1 MRIEKLKLHNFRQF
15 IDTQVIEFATEKDK
29 NITVLIGDNTTGK
42 TTLIRA
48 FEWILYDKNEF
59 DKKILLNQNVI
70 DNMLVGEEQEV
81 TGTICLN
88 HNGKEYEIQRRQNYT
103 CIGKGEVRERRS
115 KAAIYYQQPD
125 GQTKSE
131 IRVDFASQ
139 IERILP
145 KNLSGYFFFGG
156 ERLGAIGS
164 RDDIENAVKGL
175 MGLDVLYNAMA
186 HLKSVINKLRKSL
199 DFSGDEEADK
209 LQKEQEE
216 KEELLKQKQ
225 RELVTIKEELE
236 YYQQE
241 KEKYAA
247 LLKANESVREDQKR
261 RERLEES
268 VKGLEVRMEKAQS
281 EYVSAFSR
289 DAFSFFGIPLLKEA
303 IDMLA
308 EASDQVESVPDMTA
322 ETIDYLLKRGYCIC
336 KEPIVKG
343 SRVEAELLK
352 ERAKQPPEAIGSLVR
367 RFKEQAMEY
376 LTISEQYED
385 TVASRY
391 EDIRV
396 IREEIEQG
404 RDEIEELNKR
414 LEGQKD
420 IAYLEMQYQ
429 KADIKISEF
438 EEKKGR
444 VQEEIGVYKNE
455 IASIMR
461 KLDNYVQN
469 SKKNVQ
475 IQLQIDYASEVY
487 EWVRKAYYER
497 EKAIRENL
505 EEKVNE
511 NFQKTYHGSRTIIID
526 EKYRVKYY
534 DVTTEESDGL
544 KAVKSLAFISGLVE
558 LAKEALTLNNTV
570 DVGPLY
576 YPLVM
581 DAPFSNVDTE
591 HIQKASAILPE
602 AAEQI
607 IIALMEK
614 DWKSA
619 SSVMSSR
626 TGKMYVLEQ
635 ACGRDG
641 KRIDTITHIKSREVC
656 NV

>member
-15 IDTQVIEFATEKDK
+15 IDTQEIEFATEEEK

-81 TGTICLN
+81 AGTICLN

-164 RDDIENAVKGL
+164 RDDIESAVKGL

-186 HLKSVINKLRKSL
+186 HLKSVTNKLRKSL

-209 LQKEQEE
+209 LQKEQAE
-216 KEELLKQKQ
+216 KEELLKQRQ
-225 RELVTIKEELE
+225 EELKTVDNE
-236 YYQQE
+236 LRYYRNE

-247 LLKANESVREDQKR
+247 LLKANETVREDQKR
-261 RERLEES
+261 RERLEAALT
-268 VKGLEVRMEKAQS
+268 GLEARMQKAQS

-289 DAFSFFGIPLLKEA
+289 DAFTFFGIPLLKEA
-303 IDMLA
+303 VHMLE
-308 EASDQVESVPDMTA
+308 EAGDDVESVPDMTA
-322 ETIDYLLKRGYCIC
+322 ETINYLLKRGYCIC
-336 KEPIVKG
+336 KKPIEKG
-343 SRVEAELLK
+343 SPLERELLK
-352 ERAKQPPEAIGSLVR
+352 ERSKQPPEAIGSLVR
-367 RFKEQAMEY
+367 RFQEQALDY
-376 LTISEQYED
+376 LASGERYEE
-385 TVASRY
+385 TVFSRY

-396 IREEIEQG
+396 VREEIAAG
-404 RDEIEELNKR
+404 RDEMEELNKR

-420 IAYLEMQYQ
+420 SEHLETEYRNADKKIA
-429 KADIKISEF
+429 EF

-444 VQEEIGVYKNE
+444 LLEEIGVYKNE
-455 IASIMR
+455 IEDAAGR
-461 KLDNYVQN
+461 LDNYAQN
-469 SKKNVQ
+469 SKKNAR
-475 IQLQIDYASEVY
+475 IRLQIDYACEVY
-487 EWVRKAYYER
+487 EWVQKAYYER
-497 EKAIRENL
+497 EKVIREDL
-505 EEKVNE
+505 EKKVNE
-511 NFQKTYHGSRTIIID
+511 NFQKTYHGSRTIMID

-544 KAVKSLAFISGLVE
+544 KAVKSLAFVSGLVE
-558 LAKEALTLNNTV
+558 LAKEALTLNSMV

-581 DAPFSNVDTE
+581 DAPFSNIDTE
-591 HIQKASAILPE
+591 HIRRVSELLPE
-602 AAEQI
+602 AAEQV

-614 DWKSA
+614 DWNSA

-626 TGKMYVLEQ
+626 VGRVYLLEK
-635 ACGRDG
+635 ARDRDG
-641 KRIDTITHIKSREVC
+641 KFVETITHIRSQEVS
-656 NV
+656 

>member
-1 MRIEKLKLHNFRQF
+1 M
-15 IDTQVIEFATEKDK
+15 
-29 NITVLIGDNTTGK
+29 
-42 TTLIRA
+42 
-48 FEWILYDKNEF
+48 
-59 DKKILLNQNVI
+59 
-70 DNMLVGEEQEV
+70 
-81 TGTICLN
+81 
-88 HNGKEYEIQRRQNYT
+88 
-103 CIGKGEVRERRS
+103 
-115 KAAIYYQQPD
+115 
-125 GQTKSE
+125 
-131 IRVDFASQ
+131 
-139 IERILP
+139 
-145 KNLSGYFFFGG
+145 
-156 ERLGAIGS
+156 
-164 RDDIENAVKGL
+164 
-175 MGLDVLYNAMA
+175 
-186 HLKSVINKLRKSL
+186 
-199 DFSGDEEADK
+199 
-209 LQKEQEE
+209 
-216 KEELLKQKQ
+216 
-225 RELVTIKEELE
+225 
-236 YYQQE
+236 
-241 KEKYAA
+241 
-247 LLKANESVREDQKR
+247 KANESVREDQKR

-289 DAFSFFGIPLLKEA
+289 VAFSFFGFPLLKEA
-303 IDMLA
+303 IDLLA
-308 EASDQVESVPDMTA
+308 EPSDQVESVPDMTA

-455 IASIMR
+455 IAGIMR

-656 NV
+656 DV